1 MMSRTAAREI
11 AMHLSFATVMNRMD
25 IREMLDDFF
34 DRDYFATLAEEDPVY
49 AEYPDDKQLSY
60 IRRVAEGVSVH
71 AAELD
76 GYIGKY
82 AKNWQF
88 SRISRVAAA
97 ILRTAMYEIL
107 YLPEVPYKAAAN
119 EAVELAK
126 TYEGK
131 ETAGFIN
138 GILASFIA
146 DERHE

>member
-1 MMSRTAAREI
+1 MSRTAAREI

-107 YLPEVPYKAAAN
+107 YLPEVPCKAAAN

>member
-1 MMSRTAAREI
+1 MSRTAAREI